1 MNNITNQLTYF
12 LLLSFFATS
21 LGYSQNED
29 LWTEESSSSLLL
41 FQKNAKITQLKK
53 EKIYRLDIDQLK
65 NILKGSKSAKSTKKS
80 ILEIPFP
87 NKQGELKNYTITEV
101 STLAPELQE
110 KYPNIKSY
118 IGVSKDTYKT
128 TIRFSLSNLGLHSM
142 KLRENGNTEF
152 IDPYTKDA
160 LTYKVYDKSDIDFD
174 NMNYECK
181 VVDESMAIAK
191 SQKNEMQKLSSNDG
205 KSRLFRLALSCTGE
219 YAEYHLAD
227 QGIPASAT
235 ETVKKE
241 AVLSAMN
248 ISMTRINGVF
258 EKELALTMQLLANND
273 DLIFLDP
280 DTDGYTSDDDFK
292 MLDEVQAKCDAII
305 GSSNYDMGHLFST
318 GFSGL
323 AELSSP
329 CTSKKAQGISG
340 RTPAKGDS
348 FDIDFVAHEMGHQ
361 FGATHTFNNSCGSN
375 ISLNTSVEP
384 GSGSTIM
391 GYAGICSPNVQDQ
404 SDDYF
409 HGISLSQMYT
419 NIVFG
424 NSTCGQESNITEVAP
439 TADAGLNYT
448 IPASTPFVLTG
459 SGTSGTGSLHYTW
472 EQMDKEKTTMPPV
485 ATSDS
490 GPLFRSTEG
499 STSPLRY
506 FPAIETVLSGN
517 SGTTWEQLPTVTRN
531 LKFRL
536 TARDNGSPYG
546 QFDTSDMNI
555 SAENTNKSFEVTSH
569 TSAQTLYAGEST
581 NVTWEVADTNLAP
594 INTDFVNILISTD
607 GGYTYPIAVASNV
620 LNNGSHNIII
630 PQVATSTARFKVESV
645 DNIFYNINT
654 ADITI
659 ETSKFIMNLASNSI
673 KACAPDNAIYE
684 FEYNTYQGFNET
696 TTFSVNNLPEG
707 TIASFSPETA
717 TVDGT
722 MVALT
727 ISNTSSDLV
736 GAYQPLLTGTA
747 TTETN
752 SVDLSLTIDTEI
764 TTVPYLQ
771 EPQNNIHSLGTDI
784 EFTWTTETEFNSN
797 SIEIATDLEFTNIIE
812 SATTDLKKHTAN
824 NLEEDSTYFWRV
836 RETNSCN
843 TGSNSQIYKFST
855 GKVEE
860 FNFTNNTTTPIPDNS
875 PEGISSEINIT
886 DNILI
891 SEVFIKVDITH
902 PYVGDLEIYITNPDN
917 EKVILVSNSDIE
929 GDDYDNTQFNDNATI
944 SIIQGSPPYTGSY
957 KPIESLSLFS
967 NKQSTGI
974 WTLTV
979 SDNAAD
985 DEGALNN
992 WKITINGIDQNSLSS
1007 GNFPEDDS
1015 PAPVKG
1021 FSPNGDG
1028 INDYWTIENI
1038 NTTNFENENHPQAN
1052 VRVFNIQGQTVFSSK
1067 NYKNDWD
1074 GTGNNGSKLPIG
1086 TYIYEIR
1093 FSDSKYKTQKGWLY
1107 IKY

>member
-1 MNNITNQLTYF
+1 MNNITNQLKYF
-12 LLLSFFATS
+12 ILLSFFATS
-21 LGYSQNED
+21 LGFSQNED
-29 LWTEESSSSLLL
+29 LWTEESASSLIL
-41 FQKNAKITQLKK
+41 FQKNAKITQLEK
-53 EKIYRLDIDQLK
+53 EKIYRLDIDRLK
-65 NILKGSKSAKSTKKS
+65 SILKGNKSAKSKATS
-80 ILEIPFP
+80 TLEIPFP
-87 NKQGELKNYTITEV
+87 NKQGALKNYIITEV
-101 STLAPELQE
+101 STLSAELQE

-118 IGVSKDTYKT
+118 IGVSKDAYKT
-128 TIRFSLSNLGLHSM
+128 TIRFSVSKIGLHSM

-160 LTYKVYDKSDIDFD
+160 LTYKVYDKSDIDF
-174 NMNYECK
+174 NSINYECK
-181 VVDESMAIAK
+181 VVDETTTLAK
-191 SQKNEMQKLSSNDG
+191 NQKNEIQKIGSNDG

-219 YAEYHLAD
+219 YAEYHLTD

-235 ETVKKE
+235 DTEKKE

-258 EKELALTMQLLANND
+258 EKELAITMQLVANND

-329 CTSKKAQGISG
+329 CTNKKAQGVSG

-361 FGATHTFNNSCGSN
+361 FGATHTFNNSCGNN
-375 ISLNTSVEP
+375 ISLSSSVEP

-391 GYAGICSPNVQDQ
+391 GYAGICSPNVQSN

-409 HGISLSQMYT
+409 HGVSLSQMYN

-424 NSTCGQESNITEVAP
+424 NSTCAQQNDIIAEAP
-439 TADAGLNYT
+439 TANAGSNYT

-485 ATSDS
+485 STSTT
-490 GPLFRSTEG
+490 GPLYRSIEG
-499 STSPLRY
+499 SSSAQRY
-506 FPAIETVLSGN
+506 FPAIETVLSG
-517 SGTTWEQLPTVTRN
+517 SIGTTWEQTPTVSRN

-536 TARDNGSPYG
+536 TARDNGTPYG
-546 QFDTSDMNI
+546 QFDLSDVTINV
-555 SAENTNKSFEVTSH
+555 ENTNKSFEVTSH
-569 TSAQTLYAGEST
+569 TTTETLYAGEST
-581 NVTWEVADTNLAP
+581 NVTWEIADTNSAP
-594 INTDFVNILISTD
+594 ISTDFVNILISTD
-607 GGYTYPIAVASNV
+607 GGYTYPITAASNV
-620 LNNGSHNIII
+620 LNNGSHTIII
-630 PQVATSTARFKVESV
+630 PQVATSTARIKVEAV

-654 ADITI
+654 ADISI
-659 ETSKFIMNLASNSI
+659 ETSKFIMNLASSSI
-673 KACAPDNAIYE
+673 NTCAPDNAVYE
-684 FEYNTYQGFNET
+684 IEYNTYQGFNET
-696 TTFSVNNLPEG
+696 TTFSISNLPEG
-707 TIASFSPETA
+707 TTAEFSPETA
-717 TVDGT
+717 VLDGT
-722 MVALT
+722 MVELT
-727 ISNTSSDLV
+727 ISNISSDLV
-736 GAYQPLLTGTA
+736 GAYQPILTGTA

-752 SVDLSLTIDTEI
+752 SLDLSLTIDAAI

-771 EPQNNIHSLGTDI
+771 YPQNNIQSLGTDI
-784 EFTWTTETEFNSN
+784 EFNWTTETQFNSN
-797 SIEIATDLEFTNIIE
+797 SIEIATDLGFTNIIE
-812 SATTDLKKHTAN
+812 SENTDLKKYMAN
-824 NLEEDSTYFWRV
+824 NLEEDNTYYWRV

-843 TGSNSQIYKFST
+843 TGNNSQIYKFTT
-855 GKVEE
+855 GKIEE
-860 FNFTNNTTTPIPDNS
+860 FNFTNNSSISIPDNT
-875 PEGISSEINIT
+875 PTGITSEINIT

-891 SEVFIKVDITH
+891 SEILVTVNITH
-902 PYVGDLEIYITNPDN
+902 PYVGDLEIFVTNPDN

-929 GDDYDNTQFNDNATI
+929 GDDYDNTLFNDNASN
-944 SIIQGSPPYTGSY
+944 SIVQGSAPYTGSY
-957 KPIESLSLFS
+957 RPIEPLSLFS
-967 NKQSTGI
+967 KKQSLGI
-974 WTLTV
+974 WTLTI

-985 DEGALNN
+985 DEGVLYN

-1007 GNFPEDDS
+1007 GNLPENDS

-1028 INDYWTIENI
+1028 VNDYWTIENI
-1038 NTTNFENENHPQAN
+1038 NTTNFENEKHPKAN

-1067 NYKNDWD
+1067 NYKNDWN
-1074 GTGNNGSKLPIG
+1074 GTGKNGSKLPIG
-1086 TYIYEIR
+1086 TYIYEVS
-1093 FSDSKYKTQKGWLY
+1093 FSDAKYKTQKGWLY
-1107 IKY
+1107 LKY